1 MIRPLSITKFKRK
14 GRFVTK
20 TNKYAWSA
28 ALLASMLIANPAH
41 AQIETID
48 PATQLMPDSPE
59 ALEELAVLDVEVSA
73 STTEAGALDLARR
86 KIAVNDLSGA
96 ATVLERYLIQD
107 QEAMLARAEYAVTLC
122 RLDDIQAAQLEMLKL
137 SYLAIPAD
145 TQARVTAACGPLA
158 PPAA

>member
-1 MIRPLSITKFKRK
+1 MIIKTKLAL
-14 GRFVTK
+14 G
-20 TNKYAWSA
+20 A
-28 ALLASMLIANPAH
+28 AAMAAMLMASPAM

-59 ALEELAVLDVEVSA
+59 ALQELAMLDVEVSA

-107 QEAMLARAEYAVTLC
+107 QEAVLARGEYAVTLC
-122 RLDDIQAAQLEMLKL
+122 RLDDMQAAQLEMLKL
-137 SYLAIPAD
+137 SYLAVPAD
-145 TQARVTAACGPLA
+145 LQARVTAACGPLVQ
-158 PPAA
+158 PAA